1 MNTIYSS
8 LFYKKNCMKNKI
20 VLTVGLLILAIAG
33 YAQTG
38 ISVSP
43 PRLYFEADPGQTQ
56 TEQVVVTNVSAKTVL
71 ELAVT
76 LADWQYN
83 DLGENMIYQA
93 DTLANSCA
101 SWVNLNGNSYLS
113 LKPGESKAID
123 ISITAPAG
131 LTSDVPVHTA
141 MLYVTQ
147 MNPVDDVDKDGAN
160 IKVSVRSGI
169 KLFHR
174 TTTPRER
181 KIDVLILS
189 FEKSDNR
196 ILLVFN
202 NEGNVWTDGDISI
215 DLFNKSLGKEIHLE
229 NMIFYSMPMDHRK
242 VYIKMPDK
250 LEKGNYTATVLIDYG
265 DENNIE
271 AAELD
276 FVYE

>member
-1 MNTIYSS
+1 
-8 LFYKKNCMKNKI
+8 MKNKI

-113 LKPGESKAID
+113 LKPGESL
-123 ISITAPAG
+123 S
-131 LTSDVPVHTA
+131 
-141 MLYVTQ
+141 
-147 MNPVDDVDKDGAN
+147 
-160 IKVSVRSGI
+160 
-169 KLFHR
+169 
-174 TTTPRER
+174 
-181 KIDVLILS
+181 LIH
-189 FEKSDNR
+189 
-196 ILLVFN
+196 I
-202 NEGNVWTDGDISI
+202 
-215 DLFNKSLGKEIHLE
+215 
-229 NMIFYSMPMDHRK
+229 
-242 VYIKMPDK
+242 
-250 LEKGNYTATVLIDYG
+250 
-265 DENNIE
+265 
-271 AAELD
+271 
-276 FVYE
+276 

>member
-1 MNTIYSS
+1 
-8 LFYKKNCMKNKI
+8 MKNK
-20 VLTVGLLILAIAG
+20 TLLIAGFLIVAITGFILPA

-56 TEQVVVTNVSAKTVL
+56 TEQVIVTNVSTKTVL

-101 SWVNLNGNSYLS
+101 SWVNLNGNSYIS
-113 LKPGESKAID
+113 LKPGESKTLD
-123 ISITAPAG
+123 INITAPAG

-174 TTTPRER
+174 TTAPRER
-181 KIDVLILS
+181 KIEIQNLT
-189 FEKSDNR
+189 FEKDDNR
-196 ILLVFN
+196 MLLKFDN
-202 NEGNVWTDGDISI
+202 DGNVWTDGNITI

-229 NMIFYSMPMDHRK
+229 NVIFYSMPMDHRK
-242 VYIKMPDK
+242 LYIKLPDK

>member
-1 MNTIYSS
+1 
-8 LFYKKNCMKNKI
+8 MKNKI
-20 VLTVGLLILAIAG
+20 VLAVILSAIIVTGLMRAG

-43 PRLYFEADPGQTQ
+43 PRLYFEIDPGQTE
-56 TEQVVVTNVSAKTVL
+56 TEQIVVTNVSVSTVL

-83 DLGENMIYQA
+83 ELGQNMIYQA
-93 DTLANSCA
+93 DTLATSCA
-101 SWVNLNGNSYLS
+101 SWINLNGNSYIS
-113 LKPGESKAID
+113 LKPGESKSFN
-123 ISITAPAG
+123 ISLTAPQG
-131 LTSDVPVHTA
+131 LTPDVPVHTA

-147 MNPVDDVDKDGAN
+147 MNPIDDHDKDGAN

-174 TTTPRER
+174 TTIPRER
-181 KIDVLILS
+181 KLEVKNLTFLKN
-189 FEKSDNR
+189 ENQM
-196 ILLVFN
+196 LLEFT
-202 NEGNVWTDGDISI
+202 NEGNVWTDGDISV

-229 NMIFYSMPMDHRK
+229 NMVFYSMPMDHRK
-242 VYIKMPDK
+242 IYIKMPDK

-276 FVYE
+276 FAYE